1 MTEPIFW
8 LGLSLFLVAGSL
20 TAVLVA
26 ALPAFQELARAARSA
41 EKLFDTLSR
50 ELPPTLEAI
59 RLTGMELTDLTDDVS
74 EGVQSATRVVKQVN
88 QGFGGVRRQTKKA
101 QGMTRSVMVGLKAAW
116 RTFNRSGAQRSPDLP
131 LTEHELEAAYP
142 DYLEYPNNKAFP
154 YSEDLLDSSLY
165 SILQEMDQGDD
176 TGLAASIENST
187 NPEQRESRQQERR
200 YPQNPPRIG

>member
-8 LGLSLFLVAGSL
+8 LGLSLFLVAISL

-26 ALPAFQELARAARSA
+26 AFPAFRELARAARSA

-59 RLTGMELTDLTDDVS
+59 RLTGMEITDLTDDVS

-88 QGFGGVRRQTKKA
+88 QGFGGVRKQTKKA

-116 RTFNRSGAQRSPDLP
+116 RTFSRPPAQRSLDLP
-131 LTEHELEAAYP
+131 TAERELESTYP
-142 DYLEYPNNKAFP
+142 NYLEHPGNQTFP
-154 YSEDLLDSSLY
+154 YAEDLLDSSLY
-165 SILQEMDQGDD
+165 SVLQEMDQGEQVKMTESED
-176 TGLAASIENST
+176 SST
-187 NPEQRESRQQERR
+187 NSDQRELWQQELR
-200 YPQNPPRIG
+200 YPNPPRLG